1 MQSASGIILGSPVP
15 ESTLEDEERYPA
27 PSRADSILSPAYAP
41 ESPFEYEEL
50 YATCTRANSPSLAY
64 APRSPSPTSPDDSLQ
79 NWRDHVQR
87 MPFIPDPRPRALT
100 PSGFCEDEL
109 VDGNRKPAKP
119 LALYQSS
126 AWFKVPP
133 NIRRDILRLAFGDRR
148 VHMSLAYRRY
158 HTAGPE
164 DTRRVDEWWWF
175 SCICNR
181 PKLSQILAPATD
193 EADDLG
199 PWTDNCKSIYSV
211 RQKFGAFG
219 WLLSCRQN
227 YAEGIDVLYSTNTVV
242 MSGEA
247 MISHIPKLLLPQRL
261 ASMTFIEV
269 RWPLLPEPP
278 GKFETSPDFPFDD
291 SPPPL
296 PDSLDLDE
304 ISVVLDIL
312 SSTRFPSLRN
322 ICISFEKL
330 GQWYDSSLSPVYESL
345 LQRLR
350 NFVKVRSKPLDECI
364 FGFPEDFYGRITSS
378 SLNGVA
384 SQPFSQVWDD
394 LDGNLHTTR
403 IPYRNSYPMP
413 PFHLGKGQG
422 VGFWIVKIHDPST
435 YIPSPSWSPASPDW
449 DSPSP

>member
-1 MQSASGIILGSPVP
+1 MQSTSGIILGSPVP

-158 HTAGPE
+158 HTDHTAGPE

-199 PWTDNCKSIYSV
+199 PNWALSDDFSPVV
-211 RQKFGAFG
+211 RIMPKELTFCIQ
-219 WLLSCRQN
+219 L
-227 YAEGIDVLYSTNTVV
+227 
-242 MSGEA
+242 
-247 MISHIPKLLLPQRL
+247 IPL
-261 ASMTFIEV
+261 ASMTSIEV

-278 GKFETSPDFPFDD
+278 DKFETSPDFPFDD

-350 NFVKVRSKPLDECI
+350 NFIKVRSKPLDECI

-384 SQPFSQVWDD
+384 SQPFSHVWDD

-403 IPYRNSYPMP
+403 IPYRDSYPRP